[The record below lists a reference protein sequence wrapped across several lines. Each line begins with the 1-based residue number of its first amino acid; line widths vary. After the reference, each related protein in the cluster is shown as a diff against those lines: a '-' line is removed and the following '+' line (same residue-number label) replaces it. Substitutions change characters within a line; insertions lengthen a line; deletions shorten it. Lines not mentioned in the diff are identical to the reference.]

1 MSERPTLM
9 RRLTPHLP
17 ALKTAARRGL
27 TSLAAI
33 WALTWLVA
41 PPILRWQIE
50 QHATEALGRQVTV
63 EQVTVKPWSLEVTLR
78 DLRIAHA
85 ADTSTQAS
93 IGSLSVNADFSSLL
107 RLAPVLDSVQ
117 VERPLL
123 NLTHLGQGLH
133 DFQDVIDKLSGHS
146 EPQPPDS
153 LPARFAVYNIEL
165 RDGQVNLHDAPAD
178 NHHTLTDV
186 TLAVPF
192 ISTLHTARDVRV
204 SPRLAFKLNGSPFET
219 TATTQPFHD
228 QLTTEAKVAIDQLN
242 LAPYLDYLPKDLPI
256 RPAQA
261 TLGAELVISFSQQ
274 PQPQVSIG
282 GRIHAK
288 DVALTDADGQ
298 AVLRLLRGD
307 VVLNDLRPL
316 ERIAQLEAVTLE
328 SPELALHRD
337 ASGQL
342 NTQPKTPEKVATNP
356 IQKSAER
363 KKSHQNDANTQPP
376 VTGWAIDLSTFQLTD
391 GKVRWTDDMSR
402 DTQQQPARLALDGL
416 RLDAHNVRWPLSTDT
431 AHPTTFEAA
440 STFTGH
446 HSPAITTPHAVT
458 AKRATSG
465 ITATGR
471 PGKTATATPEQ
482 PTAIGLS
489 GSALASQTDAQLHVS
504 DLQLP
509 QLAPYLRTHLTP
521 TVQGLLS
528 FRTHITWKPS
538 AAPGA
543 QDDLTLAMPE
553 ADLRRFKLTTRDGM
567 EAASVQTLVV
577 RDALVR
583 PLERTAN
590 LGHIT
595 LTRPALPVQR
605 DATGQWMAAHWLVP
619 DMPEP
624 ATGASSD
631 TSTLAQPAPAD
642 STRAQATWTWEL
654 PGLAV
659 TDGHFSWSDGTTTPA
674 AALQAAAVKLSVQG
688 LRSRGGP
695 DAMVQADLRVGNGQ
709 AESGSLKWRGTANL
723 GDDGQTPRL
732 QGTLAALRL
741 PVHALAPYAASRL
754 NFDLLQADTSFDGRL
769 TYTTNPA
776 GPALQLDGH
785 ATVENLRA
793 DTLATQQAEAEAW
806 LRWTSLNL
814 RGIALSWTPQGP
826 PDLSVER
833 GALSDFFARIAID
846 PTGRINLQ
854 DILKPATID
863 EAAGP
868 STPTTAN
875 AAAPRLRIGPFSLVN
890 GAVDFSDRFIRPN
903 YRANLSELT
912 GRIGGFSSDGAAVR
926 VNGQPAPDMAEIE
939 LRGKAEGTAS
949 IDITGKLNPLA
960 NPLALAIEG
969 RVRNLELP
977 PLSPYTVKY
986 TGHGIERGKL
996 SLDVRY
1002 TIQPDGQLAAQNQLI
1017 LNQLTF
1023 GDPVPGAPAS
1033 LPVKLATA
1041 LLSDRHG
1048 VIDLNLPIS
1057 GSLNDPE
1064 FRLAPVIFK
1073 ILGNL
1078 ITKAITAPFALLTG
1092 GSGEGGS
1099 SLEHLSFTPGTNVPL
1114 PESAEKL
1121 ARLTRALTDRPALSL
1136 TVTGTASLDADRTAY
1151 QRERLMKQILAEHQR
1166 LSPGTAIDPNGNW
1179 QDSPAYLSALTSL
1192 YRKADIPKP
1201 RHALGMLK
1209 ELPAADMEALLL
1221 PSIAAGEVQ
1230 MRELA
1235 AQRGEAIRDS
1245 LVQAGVP
1252 PHRVFLGAATAAVTP
1267 DQAGRTSV
1275 GVKLSLA
1282 LR

>member
-50 QHATEALGRQVTV
+50 QQATEALGRQVTV

-85 ADTSTQAS
+85 TGTSTQAS

-123 NLTHLGQGLH
+123 NLTHLGQGAH
-133 DFQDVIDKLSGHS
+133 DVQDVIDKLSGHS
-146 EPQPPDS
+146 EPPPPDTP
-153 LPARFAVYNIEL
+153 PARFAVYNIEL
-165 RDGQVNLHDAPAD
+165 RDGQVNLHDVPAD
-178 NHHTLTDV
+178 NHHTLTDI

-204 SPRLAFKLNGSPFET
+204 SPRLAFKLNGSPFDT
-219 TATTQPFHD
+219 TANTQPFHD
-228 QLTTEAKVAIDQLN
+228 QLTTEAKVVIDQLD
-242 LAPYLDYLPKDLPI
+242 LAPYLDYLPKDLPV

-261 TLGAELVISFSQQ
+261 TLGAELAISFSQQ
-274 PQPQVSIG
+274 PHPKVSIG

-288 DVALTDADGQ
+288 DVALTDAHGQ
-298 AVLRLLRGD
+298 PVLRLVRGD
-307 VVLNDLRPL
+307 VVLTDLRPL
-316 ERIAQLEAVTLE
+316 ERTAQLGAVTLE
-328 SPELALHRD
+328 SPELALHRQ
-337 ASGQL
+337 ANGQL
-342 NTQPKTPEKVATNP
+342 NTQPKTPENAAINP
-356 IQKSAER
+356 IIESVGDKNSY
-363 KKSHQNDANTQPP
+363 KNDAGTQQPA
-376 VTGWAIDLSTFQLTD
+376 TGWSIGLSALQLTD
-391 GKVRWTDDMSR
+391 GKVRWTDDTSR
-402 DTQQQPARLALDGL
+402 DTQQQPARLALDSL

-431 AHPTTFEAA
+431 ALPTTFEAA
-440 STFTGH
+440 ATFTGH
-446 HSPAITTPHAVT
+446 SPAATATHAVK

-465 ITATGR
+465 TAATGTPR
-471 PGKTATATPEQ
+471 KTPTATPEQ
-482 PTAIGLS
+482 PTSIGLS
-489 GSALASQTDAQLHVS
+489 GSALASQADARLHVS

-509 QLAPYLRTHLTP
+509 QLAPYLRSHLTP
-521 TVQGLLS
+521 TVQGLLTL
-528 FRTHITWKPS
+528 RTHITWKPA

-543 QDDLTLAMPE
+543 QDDITIALPE
-553 ADLRRFKLTTRDGM
+553 ADLRRFKLTNREGT
-567 EAASVQTLVV
+567 ETASVQALVV

-595 LTRPALPVQR
+595 LTRPALPIQR
-605 DATGQWMAAHWLVP
+605 DAAGQWMAAHWLVP
-619 DMPEP
+619 ATLDP
-624 ATGASSD
+624 ATGPSTE
-631 TSTLAQPAPAD
+631 TSARTQPTPAD
-642 STRAQATWTWEL
+642 STGAQTTWTWEL
-654 PGLAV
+654 PGLTV
-659 TDGHFSWSDGTTTPA
+659 TDGQFSWSDGTTTPT

-695 DAMVQADLRVGNGQ
+695 DATVQADLRVGTGQ
-709 AESGSLKWRGTANL
+709 AESGSLNWRGAVNL
-723 GDDGQTPRL
+723 GDDGQTPRM

-754 NFDLLQADTSFDGRL
+754 NFDLLQADASFDGRL
-769 TYTTNPA
+769 TYSTTSA
-776 GPALQLDGH
+776 GPAVQLDGH

-793 DTLATQQAEAEAW
+793 NTLATQQAEAEAW
-806 LRWTSLNL
+806 LRWKSLNL
-814 RGIALSWTPQGP
+814 RGIALSWTPQAP

-846 PTGRINLQ
+846 STGRINLQ
-854 DILKPATID
+854 DILKPTTTDAT
-863 EAAGP
+863 AGP
-868 STPTTAN
+868 APVATATE
-875 AAAPRLRIGPFSLVN
+875 AAPRLRIGPLSLVN

-912 GRIGGFSSDGAAVR
+912 GRIGGFSSDGAAAR
-926 VNGQPAPDMAEIE
+926 VDGRPAPDMADVE

-949 IDITGKLNPLA
+949 LDITGKLNPLA
-960 NPLALAIEG
+960 NPLALAIDG

-1002 TIQPDGQLAAQNQLI
+1002 TILPDGQLTAQNQLT

-1023 GDPVPGAPAS
+1023 GDPVPDAPAS

-1048 VIDLNLPIS
+1048 VIDLNLPIT

-1078 ITKAITAPFALLTG
+1078 ITKAITAPFALLTAG
-1092 GSGEGGS
+1092 GGEGDN
-1099 SLEHLSFTPGTNVPL
+1099 SLDHLAFTPGTNVPL

-1121 ARLTRALTDRPALSL
+1121 NRLTQALTDRPALSL

-1151 QRERLMKQILAEHQR
+1151 QRERLLKQVLAEHQR
-1166 LSPGTAIDPNGNW
+1166 LSPGTATDPTSNW
-1179 QDSPAYLSALTSL
+1179 QDSPAYLRALTSL

-1201 RHALGMLK
+1201 RHALGMVK

-1221 PSIAAGEVQ
+1221 PSIAAGDAQ

-1235 AQRGEAIRDS
+1235 TQRGEAVRDS

-1252 PHRVFLGAATAAVTP
+1252 PQRVFLGAATTAVTP
-1267 DQAGRTSV
+1267 DQAGRSHM
-1275 GVKLSLA
+1275 GVKLSLV
-1282 LR
+1282 LK